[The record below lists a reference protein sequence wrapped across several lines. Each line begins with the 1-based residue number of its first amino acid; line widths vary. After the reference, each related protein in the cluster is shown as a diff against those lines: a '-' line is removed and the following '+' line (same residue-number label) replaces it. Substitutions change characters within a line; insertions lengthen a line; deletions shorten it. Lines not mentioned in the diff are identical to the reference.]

1 MDMGDNLAALEET
14 LDPQDWHAMRH
25 LGHRM
30 VDDMI
35 DYLQGVRERPVW
47 HPIPAEAKASLVK
60 PLPQEPQPIEQV
72 YGEFLEHILPNPMG
86 NIHPR
91 FWGWVMGNGSPL
103 WVLAELLAA
112 GMNPNL
118 GGGNHVAN
126 VVE

>member
-1 MDMGDNLAALEET
+1 MDMTENLSAIEET

-47 HPIPAEAKASLVK
+47 HPIPAEDKDNFLQ
-60 PLPQEPQPIEQV
+60 PLPRESQPVEEV

-91 FWGWVMGNGSPL
+91 FWGWVMGNGSATGMFAEM
-103 WVLAELLAA
+103 LALRHEPQY
-112 GMNPNL
+112 GRR
-118 GGGNHVAN
+118 
-126 VVE
+126 